1 MEMRARAARASWARR
16 TSCRLGSVLAA
27 IAKRLAGPSIP
38 ISAVILARSSTTS
51 VAPTQPIEDVA
62 QILVATSTAQVPVI
76 DHGVAIGVAT
86 RHAVGETL
94 EVAGPHAPVG
104 LVPLGEVV
112 VVEPDTAL
120 DDVLE
125 ELAAHPGA
133 VALVLDHGAVLGLV
147 TREQLDA
154 YLETRI
160 TQGGGAAREAGAPG
174 RV

>member
-1 MEMRARAARASWARR
+1 MRARAARASWARR
-16 TSCRLGSVLAA
+16 TSCRLGSILAA

-38 ISAVILARSSTTS
+38 ISAVILARSSSTTS

-62 QILVATSTAQVPVI
+62 QILVATSTTQVPVI

-86 RHAVGETL
+86 RRAVGETL
-94 EVAGPHAPVG
+94 ELAGPHAPVG
-104 LVPLGEVV
+104 LVTLGEVV
-112 VVEPDTAL
+112 VVDPGTAL

-125 ELAAHPGA
+125 ELAERPGA
-133 VALVLDHGAVLGLV
+133 VALVLDRGAPLGLV

-160 TQGGGAAREAGAPG
+160 TQGGGATREGGAPG